1 MAYFITRLKVGDYDS
16 WKPNFDSDGPGAR
29 RAAIGH
35 RIFRSLDDPG
45 EVFILVEF
53 AAADEARVGRQQLL
67 DSGVLDR
74 FPDKLGPTIVEE
86 AESVTY

>member
-1 MAYFITRLKVGDYDS
+1 MTSFITRLKVGDYDS

-45 EVFILVEF
+45 EVFMLVEF
-53 AAADEARVGRQQLL
+53 ASADAARAGRQPPPGLRR
-67 DSGVLDR
+67 SGR
-74 FPDKLGPTIVEE
+74 FPDKVGPTVVEE